1 MSLATYRQAARDDR
15 AANAEQARLNAA
27 AEDERR
33 AQREQARDER
43 AARRRD
49 QARADKVADRAAR
62 AGRREERAERR
73 AEALTPERIYRTG
86 TLALVVASGLA
97 SLPAQI
103 AHFVGISPMLL
114 PVPLGLEGTAWVMAA
129 GVAYAD
135 ARSVAVWVRWLLR
148 ALVAAAAGFAASI
161 NYGYGRHLDGLS
173 PADATA
179 AGVGLAAVTLLG
191 PLVFEIR
198 QWVSTLAAH
207 DEGARD
213 ARRHTSRR
221 RRHHRRVGRVAAR
234 LLSAAPH
241 EHLTESDAWERA
253 WEIVHGCDEPGM
265 TPRLHRKE
273 AKAADRLA
281 KALTDTPTNAEEVP
295 QEGVEGSG
303 SDLQESGVPRRRW
316 LRVRTRL
323 IRRPRARVGSVD
335 EPTRLG
341 PDRRADAGSG
351 GEGARPRRVTGR
363 VPAGARDTRPKRTY
377 DQLLT
382 EARRVTAD
390 WSTDDLTADRL
401 RTKLRTSAKNARGL
415 RDTLRTDRA
424 AKQASDEGVAA

>member
-1 MSLATYRQAARDDR
+1 
-15 AANAEQARLNAA
+15 
-27 AEDERR
+27 
-33 AQREQARDER
+33 
-43 AARRRD
+43 
-49 QARADKVADRAAR
+49 
-62 AGRREERAERR
+62 
-73 AEALTPERIYRTG
+73 
-86 TLALVVASGLA
+86 
-97 SLPAQI
+97 
-103 AHFVGISPMLL
+103 MLL
-114 PVPLGLEGTAWVMAA
+114 PVPLGVEGSAWVMAA

-213 ARRHTSRR
+213 ARRHASRR

-281 KALTDTPTNAEEVP
+281 KALTDTSTNAEEVP

-323 IRRPRARVGSVD
+323 TRRPRTRVGSAAQ
-335 EPTRLG
+335 PTDSHPTTGLK
-341 PDRRADAGSG
+341 AVAE
-351 GEGARPRRVTGR
+351 EGARPRRVTGR
-363 VPAGARDTRPKRTY
+363 VPVGARDTRPKRTY
-377 DQLLT
+377 DQLLA

-415 RDTLRTDRA
+415 RDTLRADRA
-424 AKQASDEGVAA
+424 DRSVVGEGVAA